1 MLVALGEP
9 QISLETGSDEG
20 GEQPAVLHSLD
31 GAAVRRWAATCCDAL
46 AAHRDEIDSLNVFPV
61 ADQDTGSNLL
71 ATMRAGLD
79 AVLRDHSADGSVP
92 PGSAVA
98 VLAHGALMGAR
109 GNSGVIL
116 SQVLRG
122 LAEPLIGPELDGR
135 AWDGA
140 ALRKGLRRADELA
153 TAAVAEPVSGTVLT
167 VLHAAARAAAAVRSD
182 ELSAVAS
189 AATAAAVGALADT
202 PRQLA
207 ALAIAGVV
215 DAGGRGLTLL
225 LEALL
230 AVVNERPGVRS
241 TVAAGLQPRLAQAL
255 YVAREGG
262 CVEYE
267 YEVMYL
273 LDGADES
280 NVATLRVEL
289 ANLGDCVAVAGSGR
303 FGAGRGATLWNVHV
317 HVHSSDV
324 GAVIEAGVRAGRPH
338 RITVLRFADQNPA
351 DHTAAGN
358 RFVIDHAVLAMVSG
372 SGVAELFRGE
382 GVTTT
387 PADGGL
393 DELLMAL
400 AGTRARHVTVLAE
413 PTVATRAEAA
423 AAAVRDTGQDVVV
436 VPTGS
441 PVQALAAIAVHDSAR
456 RPADDLV
463 AMTEAA
469 AATRRGELT
478 VAREEVLTW
487 AGRCQ
492 PGDTLGMV
500 GDEVVL
506 IHRDPLAAARDLVE
520 RMLSMGGELV
530 TVLLGQDAPD
540 GVGDTLIEHLRR
552 AHPEVDVVVYA
563 GSVPQRVLL
572 VGVE

>member
-1 MLVALGEP
+1 
-9 QISLETGSDEG
+9 
-20 GEQPAVLHSLD
+20 VLQSLD
-31 GAAVRRWAATCCDAL
+31 GAAVRRWAATCCDEL
-46 AAHRDEIDSLNVFPV
+46 AAHRDEIDALNVFPV

-79 AVLRDHSADGSVP
+79 AVLRDHGADRDSP
-92 PGSAVA
+92 PGSTVA
-98 VLAHGALMGAR
+98 VLARGALMGAR

-140 ALRKGLRRADELA
+140 ALRMGLRRADELA
-153 TAAVAEPVSGTVLT
+153 TAAVSEPVSGTVLT

-182 ELSAVAS
+182 ELGAVAS
-189 AATAAAVGALADT
+189 AATAAAAGALADT

-230 AVVNERPGVRS
+230 AVVSERPGVRPAA
-241 TVAAGLQPRLAQAL
+241 AAGIHRRPGEAL
-255 YVAREGG
+255 RVAREDGST
-262 CVEYE
+262 EYE

-273 LDGADES
+273 LDGTDEAG
-280 NVATLRVEL
+280 VTRLRAEL
-289 ANLGDCVAVAGSGR
+289 SELGDCVAVVGSGQAC
-303 FGAGRGATLWNVHV
+303 GGRAAALWNV

-324 GAVIEAGVRAGRPH
+324 GAAIEAGVRAGRPH
-338 RITVLRFADQNPA
+338 RITVLRFADQTAGEHNGRTDRAA
-351 DHTAAGN
+351 DPD
-358 RFVIDHAVLAMVSG
+358 RFVIGHAVLAMVSG

-382 GVTTT
+382 GVATA
-387 PADGGL
+387 PASSSVADL
-393 DELLMAL
+393 VAVL
-400 AGTRARHVTVLAE
+400 AGTRSRHVTVLAE
-413 PTVATRAEAA
+413 STAATSAEL
-423 AAAVRDTGQDVVV
+423 AAVQARDTGQEVVV

-478 VAREEVLTW
+478 IARVEALTW

-492 PGDTLGMV
+492 PGEILGMV

-506 IHRDPLAAARDLVE
+506 IDPAPLAAARELVE

-530 TVLLGQDAPD
+530 TVLLGQDAPECVAD
-540 GVGDTLIEHLRR
+540 ALIEDLRR
-552 AHPEVDVVVYA
+552 AHPEVAVVVYA
-563 GSVPQRVLL
+563 VDVPERVLL

>member
-1 MLVALGEP
+1 ML
-9 QISLETGSDEG
+9 Q
-20 GEQPAVLHSLD
+20 SLD
-31 GAAVRRWAATCCDAL
+31 GAAVRRWAVTCCDTL
-46 AAHRDEIDSLNVFPV
+46 AAHRDEIDALNVFPV

-79 AVLRDHSADGSVP
+79 AVLRNHNADGGVP
-92 PGSAVA
+92 PGSTVA
-98 VLAHGALMGAR
+98 VLARGALMGAR

-135 AWDGA
+135 VWDGA
-140 ALRKGLRRADELA
+140 ALRKGLCRADELA
-153 TAAVAEPVSGTVLT
+153 TAAVSEPVPGTVLT

-182 ELSAVAS
+182 ELGAVAS

-207 ALAIAGVV
+207 ALAVAGVV

-230 AVVNERPGVRS
+230 AVVNERPGVRFPGVRS
-241 TVAAGLQPRLAQAL
+241 TVAAGIQSRPEQGLEL
-255 YVAREGG
+255 ARESG
-262 CVEYE
+262 CAEYE

-273 LDGADES
+273 LDGTDQA
-280 NVATLRVEL
+280 NIATLRAEL
-289 ANLGDCVAVAGSGR
+289 VSLGDCVAVVGSGETGIGE
-303 FGAGRGATLWNVHV
+303 GAQLWNV

-324 GAVIEAGVRAGRPH
+324 GPVIEAGVRAGRPH
-338 RITVLRFADQNPA
+338 RITVLRFADQSRTSA
-351 DHTAAGN
+351 DHTDQAAARN
-358 RFVIDHAVLAMVSG
+358 RFVTDHAVLAMVSG
-372 SGVAELFRGE
+372 SGVAELFSRE
-382 GVTTT
+382 GVATA
-387 PADGGL
+387 PAHSSL
-393 DELLMAL
+393 EELRTVL

-413 PTVATRAEAA
+413 PTAANRAELAA
-423 AAAVRDTGQDVVV
+423 IQIRGSGQEVVV

-478 VAREEVLTW
+478 VAREEALTW

-506 IHRDPLAAARDLVE
+506 IDRDSLVAARELVE

-540 GVGDTLIEHLRR
+540 GVGDSLIEHLRR

-563 GSVPQRVLL
+563 GRVPQRVLL

>member
-1 MLVALGEP
+1 
-9 QISLETGSDEG
+9 
-20 GEQPAVLHSLD
+20 
-31 GAAVRRWAATCCDAL
+31 
-46 AAHRDEIDSLNVFPV
+46 
-61 ADQDTGSNLL
+61 
-71 ATMRAGLD
+71 
-79 AVLRDHSADGSVP
+79 
-92 PGSAVA
+92 
-98 VLAHGALMGAR
+98 
-109 GNSGVIL
+109 
-116 SQVLRG
+116 
-122 LAEPLIGPELDGR
+122 
-135 AWDGA
+135 
-140 ALRKGLRRADELA
+140 
-153 TAAVAEPVSGTVLT
+153 
-167 VLHAAARAAAAVRSD
+167 
-182 ELSAVAS
+182 LSAVAS

-241 TVAAGLQPRLAQAL
+241 TVAARLQPRPAQAL

-280 NVATLRVEL
+280 NVATLRAEL

-303 FGAGRGATLWNVHV
+303 SGAGGGAALWNV

-351 DHTAAGN
+351 DHTAARN

-382 GVTTT
+382 GVATT

-393 DELLMAL
+393 DELLTAL

-413 PTVATRAEAA
+413 PTAATRVEAA

-478 VAREEVLTW
+478 VAREEALTW

>member
-1 MLVALGEP
+1 ML
-9 QISLETGSDEG
+9 Q
-20 GEQPAVLHSLD
+20 SLD

-46 AAHRDEIDSLNVFPV
+46 AAHRDEIDALNVFPV

-79 AVLRDHSADGSVP
+79 AVLRDHSVGGGVP
-92 PGSAVA
+92 PGGTVA
-98 VLAHGALMGAR
+98 VLARGALLGAR

-140 ALRKGLRRADELA
+140 ALRKGLCRADELA
-153 TAAVAEPVSGTVLT
+153 TAAVSEPVSGTVLT
-167 VLHAAARAAAAVRSD
+167 VLHAAARAAAAVGSD

-189 AATAAAVGALADT
+189 AATAAAAGALADT

-230 AVVNERPGVRS
+230 AVVTERPGVRS
-241 TVAAGLQPRLAQAL
+241 TAATRTQPRPGQAL

-262 CVEYE
+262 RTEYDH
-267 YEVMYL
+267 EVMYL
-273 LDGADES
+273 LDGTDEAGA
-280 NVATLRVEL
+280 ATLRAEL
-289 ANLGDCVAVAGSGR
+289 THLGDCVAVVGSGPTAVGG
-303 FGAGRGATLWNVHV
+303 GAALWKV

-338 RITVLRFADQNPA
+338 RITVLRFADQTPA
-351 DHTAAGN
+351 DHTDQDVA
-358 RFVIDHAVLAMVSG
+358 RRRSVVEHAVLAMVSG

-382 GVTTT
+382 GVITT
-387 PADGGL
+387 PADSGL
-393 DELLMAL
+393 GELRAVLV
-400 AGTRARHVTVLAE
+400 GTRARHVTVLAE
-413 PTVATRAEAA
+413 PAAVTRVELAA
-423 AAAVRDTGQDVVV
+423 AQVRGTGQEVVI

-441 PVQALAAIAVHDSAR
+441 PVQALAAIAVHDAAR

-478 VAREEVLTW
+478 VASGEALTW

-506 IHRDPLAAARDLVE
+506 IHRDPLIAACELVE

-530 TVLLGQDAPD
+530 TVLLGQDAPV

-552 AHPEVDVVVYA
+552 AHPEVDVVIYA
-563 GSVPQRVLL
+563 GSVPRRVLL

>member
-1 MLVALGEP
+1 ML
-9 QISLETGSDEG
+9 Q
-20 GEQPAVLHSLD
+20 SLD
-31 GAAVRRWAATCCDAL
+31 GAAVRRWAVTCCDAL
-46 AAHRDEIDSLNVFPV
+46 AAHRDEIDALNVFPV

-79 AVLRDHSADGSVP
+79 AVLRAHNTDGPVP
-92 PGSAVA
+92 PGSTVA
-98 VLAHGALMGAR
+98 VLARGALKGAR

-122 LAEPLIGPELDGR
+122 LAEPLIGSEFDGR

-140 ALRKGLRRADELA
+140 ALRKGLCRADELA
-153 TAAVAEPVSGTVLT
+153 TAAVSEPVSGTVLT
-167 VLHAAARAAAAVRSD
+167 VLHAAARAAMAVRSD

-189 AATAAAVGALADT
+189 AATAAAAGALADT

-207 ALAIAGVV
+207 ALAVAGVV
-215 DAGGRGLTLL
+215 DAGGRGLILL

-241 TVAAGLQPRLAQAL
+241 TVAAATLLRPGHAL
-255 YVAREGG
+255 EVARENGRT
-262 CVEYE
+262 EQE

-273 LDGADES
+273 LDGTDQA
-280 NVATLRVEL
+280 NIARLRAEL
-289 ANLGDCVAVAGSGR
+289 ANLGDCVAIVGSGETSAGE
-303 FGAGRGATLWNVHV
+303 GAQLWNV

-338 RITVLRFADQNPA
+338 RITVLRFADQSRA
-351 DHTAAGN
+351 DHTD
-358 RFVIDHAVLAMVSG
+358 RHWFVIDHAVLAMVSG
-372 SGVAELFRGE
+372 SGVAELFRRE

-387 PADGGL
+387 QADSSL
-393 DELLMAL
+393 DELRAVL

-413 PTVATRAEAA
+413 PTAAARAEL
-423 AAAVRDTGQDVVV
+423 AAVQVRATGQEVVV
-436 VPTGS
+436 VPTAS

-469 AATRRGELT
+469 AATRRGELIM
-478 VAREEVLTW
+478 ARREALTW
-487 AGRCQ
+487 AGPCQ
-492 PGDTLGMV
+492 PGDTLGMI

-506 IHRDPLAAARDLVE
+506 INRDPLAAARELVE
-520 RMLSMGGELV
+520 RMLSGGGELV

-540 GVGDTLIEHLRR
+540 GVGDALIEHLRS
-552 AHPEVDVVVYA
+552 AHPGVDVVVYA
-563 GSVPQRVLL
+563 GRVPQRVLL